1 MHGRGEIMP
10 RYKRVLD
17 RYEVWLAGRAGAR
30 PFSEQ
35 RRLLRADEIFEA
47 CLRSLDYRALAVLGE
62 RYGNGTRS
70 EYAQVAHDLRVML
83 DVIGDEREEENM
95 I

>member
-1 MHGRGEIMP
+1 MP
-10 RYKRVLD
+10 RHRRVLD
-17 RYEVWLAGRAGAR
+17 RYEAWLARRATTR
-30 PFSEQ
+30 RVSEQ

-47 CLRSLDYRALAVLGE
+47 CLRALDYRALAVLAE
-62 RYGNGTRS
+62 YYGKGTRS

-83 DVIGDEREEENM
+83 ETIEGDESESKKLLV